1 MEGLSREPAP
11 GLGVGGS
18 ETGLPQRKEHT
29 GGSHV
34 ELGLPDFLLTWFWGM
49 MIWQELA
56 SLVFLI
62 GWLRMQMIRI
72 TWPAFRTRSG
82 T

>member
-1 MEGLSREPAP
+1 MELCP
-11 GLGVGGS
+11 
-18 ETGLPQRKEHT
+18 
-29 GGSHV
+29 
-34 ELGLPDFLLTWFWGM
+34 PDFLLTWFWGM

-56 SLVFLI
+56 SLVFLM

-82 T
+82 M